1 MAEANFEAMAN
12 AFRRQAENV
21 RYPDYDP
28 KEDFSLWLAGYR
40 AKVKNAYGYTVD
52 EADDFDAEIVRS
64 LPGKLKPGS
73 ALETYERL
81 PVATKE
87 DYTLLT
93 EALASEFVDPQQ
105 KARFLENFAYNKR
118 KKGQSL
124 KEFMQ
129 EIIKDQNR
137 YSGMRDTVG
146 DGAAAIPNIEKI
158 RDGIRRFKK
167 GIRNRDGKV
176 DADQARHLRYNLLR
190 DEDLNWENALE
201 VASRWEAANDF
212 EDGVCHSSSSSDS
225 DDAVEKER
233 CEKEKK
239 FPGSSTKDKKTSAGV
254 NLVDDSDC
262 LTALAKK
269 VEANAKDIQELRSGQ
284 EQMAGSMSAW
294 KNEMDETLDQIFSS
308 LQAIEDQTN

>member
-137 YSGMRDTVG
+137 YSGMRDTV
-146 DGAAAIPNIEKI
+146 EKI
-158 RDGIRRFKK
+158 RDGIHRFKK
-167 GIRNRDGKV
+167 GMERLMQTRPAICAITYSGMRISIGKMLW
-176 DADQARHLRYNLLR
+176 R
-190 DEDLNWENALE
+190 
-201 VASRWEAANDF
+201 
-212 EDGVCHSSSSSDS
+212 
-225 DDAVEKER
+225 
-233 CEKEKK
+233 
-239 FPGSSTKDKKTSAGV
+239 
-254 NLVDDSDC
+254 
-262 LTALAKK
+262 
-269 VEANAKDIQELRSGQ
+269 
-284 EQMAGSMSAW
+284 
-294 KNEMDETLDQIFSS
+294 
-308 LQAIEDQTN
+308 